1 MRSRSISAAHFLTT
15 PDDLAEAL
23 AIPQAPLARVH
34 AIYPL
39 RVSRYYLG
47 LIRQHGLPLW
57 RQAIPDSA
65 ELNDTEGLID
75 PLAEENL
82 SPVPGLV
89 HKYAD
94 RALFLIS
101 NECAMYCRFCTRKR
115 KVGKAEMAVSDA
127 SIAAGLAYLRQ
138 TPSISDVLLSGGDP
152 LMLSDSRLEAILKE
166 LRAIPSIVTIR
177 IGSRIPCTYPM
188 RVTPQLARM
197 LKRYHPLYLN
207 THFNHPAE
215 ITPES
220 TLACTRLA
228 DAGIPLGCQTVLLR
242 GVNDS
247 PETMRQLMYRL
258 LAIRVKPYY
267 LFQADLTQG
276 TSHFRTTIETG
287 QAIMRQLIG
296 HVTGIGVPTYAL
308 DAPGGGG
315 KIPLTPS
322 YITDMDQMLDFR
334 TYQGQACSYPNY
346 CSS

>member
-1 MRSRSISAAHFLTT
+1 MGSRPLPSRPFLNT
-15 PDDLAEAL
+15 PEAL
-23 AIPQAPLARVH
+23 AAELAIPVQPLADVH
-34 AIYPL
+34 TVYPL
-39 RVSRYYLG
+39 RVSRYYLD
-47 LIRQHGLPLW
+47 LIKQHGLPLW
-57 RQAIPDSA
+57 RQAIPDPA
-65 ELNDTEGLID
+65 ELDDTEGLAD

-94 RALFLIS
+94 RALLLIS

-115 KVGKAEMAVSDA
+115 KVGKQEMAITDA
-127 SIAAGLAYLRQ
+127 TIAAGIAYLRQ
-138 TPSISDVLLSGGDP
+138 TPSICDVLLSGGDP
-152 LMLSDSRLEAILKE
+152 LMLSDSRLESILKE
-166 LRAIPSIVTIR
+166 LRAIPSIATIR
-177 IGSRIPCTYPM
+177 LGSRIPCTYPM
-188 RVTPQLARM
+188 RVTPKLVRM

-215 ITPES
+215 ITPEAAR
-220 TLACTRLA
+220 ACGLLA

-242 GVNDS
+242 GINDS
-247 PETMRQLMYRL
+247 PEIIRQLMYRL
-258 LAIRVKPYY
+258 LTIRVKPYY
-267 LFQADLTQG
+267 LFQADLTRG

-322 YITDMDQMLDFR
+322 YISSLGDKLEFR
-334 TYQGQACSYPNY
+334 TYQDHACSYPN
-346 CSS
+346 CSTF